1 MLSKK
6 EVAECVDCYVM
17 VKTLERMLRF
27 VRKSSLPSLA
37 RNTGEMSVLVIAQQ
51 LQVNGRASS
60 AMLSCGEGQQRL

>member
-1 MLSKK
+1 MPSKK

-27 VRKSSLPSLA
+27 VRRSSLSSLA
-37 RNTGEMSVLVIAQQ
+37 RKAGEVSASVGVQQ

>member
-1 MLSKK
+1 MLGEK

-27 VRKSSLPSLA
+27 VRKSSLSSLA
-37 RNTGEMSVLVIAQQ
+37 RNAGEMSALVIAQQ

-60 AMLSCGEGQQRL
+60 AMLSCCAGQQRL

>member
-17 VKTLERMLRF
+17 VKMLERMLRF
-27 VRKSSLPSLA
+27 VRRSSLSSLA
-37 RNTGEMSVLVIAQQ
+37 RKAGEVSVLVGAQH

-60 AMLSCGEGQQRL
+60 AMLSCGEGRQRL

>member
-1 MLSKK
+1 MLGEK

-27 VRKSSLPSLA
+27 VRKSSLSSLA
-37 RNTGEMSVLVIAQQ
+37 RNAGEVGALVIAQQ

>member
-1 MLSKK
+1 MPSKK

-27 VRKSSLPSLA
+27 VRRSSLSSLA
-37 RNTGEMSVLVIAQQ
+37 RKAGEVSALGGAQQ

>member
-1 MLSKK
+1 MPSKK

-27 VRKSSLPSLA
+27 VRKSSLSSLS
-37 RNTGEMSVLVIAQQ
+37 RNAGEVSALVIAQQ

>member
-1 MLSKK
+1 MPSKK

-27 VRKSSLPSLA
+27 VRRSSLSSLA
-37 RNTGEMSVLVIAQQ
+37 RKAGEVSALVGVQQ

-60 AMLSCGEGQQRL
+60 AMLSWGEGQQRL